1 MALNSPLFK
10 SLIDKIN
17 YKHIL
22 DLNSICNIPYTN
34 VNTDNIH
41 CQSDP
46 LQEMFII
53 LWKCYTIY
61 YTLFDNVEICSII
74 SMYSR
79 VINKIINSEQDDN
92 ISIRSTIT
100 NNIKI
105 QKIKELN
112 TLIKRF
118 KYLKNIIVNKEE
130 KVQIGNLWDRSLNNY
145 PFFRIH
151 DLHIIKNPINIST
164 SNEYNDTVY
173 ADPSNGMLMFI
184 VDKKTGKLIA
194 HVIRK
199 EYRYNVYNNDISYK
213 DFSNY
218 VIKLISKIL
227 RHKIQIIYKYDIP
240 ILVLHKDFIRIFA
253 EYSNIL
259 NKIKHEY
266 SSKEFYDFITRY
278 IKLYNID
285 IYYLYI
291 PNIKKYSSALTQEE
305 LYTNKKKLV
314 AYHNKLIA
322 PYNLESEVKTKYLD
336 IDNMVNVITL
346 HISKL
351 KFSNM
356 IDKVCNNLYNNVMI
370 NLYKI
375 SNELYNCEQINISH
389 KNIIIGYIWRMLINK
404 VYKKQFDSN
413 LYNYLVP
420 IHNKLLSIVTK
431 YNLCSNI
438 KILSYN
444 GI

>member
-1 MALNSPLFK
+1 MALNSPLLQ

-22 DLNSICNIPYTN
+22 ELNSICNIPYTN
-34 VNTDNIH
+34 INMDNIH

-74 SMYSR
+74 SMYNR
-79 VINKIINSEQDDN
+79 VINKIISNEQEQS
-92 ISIRSTIT
+92 ISIRTTIT
-100 NNIKI
+100 NNVKI

-118 KYLKNIIVNKEE
+118 KYLKNIVVNKGE

-145 PFFRIH
+145 PFYSIH
-151 DLHIIKNPINIST
+151 DSQIIKNPTSISEVT
-164 SNEYNDTVY
+164 GYDDKVYN
-173 ADPSNGMLMFI
+173 PSNRMLIFI
-184 VDKKTGKLIA
+184 VDKKSGNLIA
-194 HVIRK
+194 HIIKK
-199 EYRYNVYNNDISYK
+199 EYRYDVYNNDISYK

-227 RHKIQIIYKYDIP
+227 RHKIQVIYKYDIP

-266 SSKEFYDFITRY
+266 SPLAFNEF
-278 IKLYNID
+278 LNINNFNKTCN
-285 IYYLYI
+285 IYYFNI
-291 PNIKKYSSALTQEE
+291 PNIKKYSTALTTEE

-314 AYHNKLIA
+314 AYHNKLVA
-322 PYNLESEVKTKYLD
+322 PYNLEDDTKTKYLD

-351 KFSNM
+351 KYSNI
-356 IDKVCNNLYNNVMI
+356 IDKACNNLYNNVMI

-375 SNELYNCEQINISH
+375 SNDLYNCEQINTTC
-389 KNIIIGYIWRMLINK
+389 KNIILGYIRRMLINK

-420 IHNKLLSIVTK
+420 IHNNLLSIVTK
-431 YNLCSNI
+431 YKLCNDI
-438 KILSYN
+438 KTIKL
-444 GI
+444 

>member
-1 MALNSPLFK
+1 MALNSPLLQ

-22 DLNSICNIPYTN
+22 ELNSICNIPYTN
-34 VNTDNIH
+34 INMDNIH

-74 SMYSR
+74 SMYNR
-79 VINKIINSEQDDN
+79 VINKIISNEQGSGV
-92 ISIRSTIT
+92 SIRSKIT
-100 NNIKI
+100 NNVKI

-118 KYLKNIIVNKEE
+118 KYLKNIVVNKGE

-145 PFFRIH
+145 PFYSIH
-151 DLHIIKNPINIST
+151 DSQIIKNPTSISEKVT
-164 SNEYNDTVY
+164 GEDDKVY
-173 ADPSNGMLMFI
+173 KPSNRMLIFI
-184 VDKKTGKLIA
+184 VDKKSGNLIA
-194 HVIRK
+194 HIIKK

-240 ILVLHKDFIRIFA
+240 ILVLHKDYKRIFA

-266 SSKEFYDFITRY
+266 SPLEFNEF
-278 IKLYNID
+278 LNINNFNKTCNM
-285 IYYLYI
+285 YYFNI
-291 PNIKKYSSALTQEE
+291 PNIKKYSTALTQEE

-322 PYNLESEVKTKYLD
+322 PYNLENDTKTKYLD

-351 KFSNM
+351 KYSNI
-356 IDKVCNNLYNNVMI
+356 IDKACNNLYNNVMI

-375 SNELYNCEQINISH
+375 SNELYNCEQINIAY
-389 KNIIIGYIWRMLINK
+389 KNVIIGYIWRLLINK
-404 VYKKQFDSN
+404 VYKKQFDSS

-420 IHNKLLSIVTK
+420 IHNKLLTIAVK
-431 YNLCSNI
+431 YNLCYNI
-438 KILSYN
+438 KILS
-444 GI
+444 